1 VSLQKSP
8 NRVTPAAQSWAHWSR
23 CWFADDDAESRAPTW
38 RTCPARPASR
48 YCRSPPSSNGSTRSR
63 SLASHFVARP
73 VCKHGNTSRFSPG
86 GSRRRLAEGRRAGP
100 HRMRPK
106 SSSSSRS
113 QGERS
118 DGRRH
123 AWNTWSM
130 SVDAGSEVL
139 RPVDLQG
146 ATALATDFGTGQ
158 PAFHGVRFSVLAAP
172 VARGVGLAEIRS
184 G

>member
-1 VSLQKSP
+1 
-8 NRVTPAAQSWAHWSR
+8 
-23 CWFADDDAESRAPTW
+23 
-38 RTCPARPASR
+38 
-48 YCRSPPSSNGSTRSR
+48 
-63 SLASHFVARP
+63 
-73 VCKHGNTSRFSPG
+73 
-86 GSRRRLAEGRRAGP
+86 
-100 HRMRPK
+100 
-106 SSSSSRS
+106 
-113 QGERS
+113 
-118 DGRRH
+118 
-123 AWNTWSM
+123 M